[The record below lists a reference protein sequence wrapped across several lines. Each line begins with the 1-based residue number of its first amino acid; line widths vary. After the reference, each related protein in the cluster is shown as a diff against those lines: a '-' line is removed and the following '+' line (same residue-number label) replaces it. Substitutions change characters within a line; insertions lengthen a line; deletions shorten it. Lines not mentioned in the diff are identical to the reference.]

1 MTNKPWKAEYWPMI
15 VRELQIVNEKKAKNG
30 ERINNSI
37 YIYDYRAGRVQAIIG
52 ETDDPTAP
60 KSSYFYVTKPETM
73 QKIIDNWMK
82 FDASIQS
89 NLKRIMKGYET
100 KYLHKVLYQKRKEE
114 FDALVAE
121 TNS

>member
-30 ERINNSI
+30 ERTNNNI
-37 YIYDYRAGRVQAIIG
+37 CIYDYRRGTIQAIIG
-52 ETDDPTAP
+52 ETDDPQST

-73 QKIIDNWMK
+73 QKIIDNWVRL
-82 FDASIQS
+82 DASIQS